1 MRKFFDMFQSNA
13 SFPEGLYLGPGGTVV
28 LPAKFQI
35 TGFGQDRLL
44 ITYVP
49 DE

>member
-1 MRKFFDMFQSNA
+1 MFLSNA
-13 SFPEGLYLGPGGTVV
+13 PFPEGLYLGPGGTVV

-44 ITYVP
+44 IAYVAGESGP
-49 DE
+49 LT